1 MPEARDPTKAL
12 RKAAQALPDVVE
24 AMFPLPGVCASEPD
38 ALIGPVDSQLLMVGY
53 DEGHTGRNYSWQSAP
68 SCVGRLT
75 ATRLE
80 FDTGYLGLRWSVSGL
95 RQSR

>member
-38 ALIGPVDSQLLMVGY
+38 ALIGPVWRCSSQ
-53 DEGHTGRNYSWQSAP
+53 P
-68 SCVGRLT
+68 CVDRV
-75 ATRLE
+75 E
-80 FDTGYLGLRWSVSGL
+80 
-95 RQSR
+95 

>member
-1 MPEARDPTKAL
+1 
-12 RKAAQALPDVVE
+12 
-24 AMFPLPGVCASEPD
+24 
-38 ALIGPVDSQLLMVGY
+38 MVGY